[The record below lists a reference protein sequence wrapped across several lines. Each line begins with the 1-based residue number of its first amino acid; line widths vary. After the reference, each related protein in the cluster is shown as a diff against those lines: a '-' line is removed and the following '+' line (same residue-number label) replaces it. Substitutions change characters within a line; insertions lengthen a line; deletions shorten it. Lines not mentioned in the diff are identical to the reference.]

1 MTQSSEAAIADFT
14 PDLPLAIG
22 LSGGADSTA
31 LLLACARRWPGQVHA
46 FHVHHGLQAAADDFV
61 RRCESLCAALAV
73 PLAVRHVDARHASG
87 ESLEAA
93 ARHARYEA
101 FHDMALA
108 GQAQPAIK
116 NIALAH
122 HADDQVERSCWRSRA
137 ALAWR
142 GWRPCP
148 RAGSAAASPGIAPF

>member
-1 MTQSSEAAIADFT
+1 MTQSFEAAIADFT

-87 ESLEAA
+87 ESPEAA

-122 HADDQVERSCWRSRA
+122 HADDQAETLLLALSR
-137 ALAWR
+137 
-142 GWRPCP
+142 
-148 RAGSAAASPGIAPF
+148 GSGSEAASPGIAPF